1 MSRPAG
7 RIRDVLDGSALGQNL
22 SVHLD
27 DPVQCAIGKVS
38 GGFFVVPA
46 LLFRSKAVAA
56 FHDDRGLHANSGKL
70 VSIIADTHRAGQVKT
85 VAYHHLRNA
94 VDIRGLR
101 VVGQKVGLLS
111 IQSNLLRC
119 EPEGGFPVNFYPD
132 GLIGRAA
139 AQIGNGCCIVQAGTG
154 CVAADD
160 GIGIHPDIAH
170 KLHVLAAQAV
180 SHGRRGQIPVSRLIG
195 CHLILVA
202 AGRHSE
208 AAVRGGDLGN
218 GTAGGVIH
226 AAAHGHSACR
236 LLLPARQLS
245 APDLAVNG
253 LTGVIAVQPYT
264 VICSAVI
271 GTNAGAIVDLDIFV
285 SRRHEHTGLHIHRVG
300 QGLAL
305 TGSQG
310 TNIIGKAV
318 VLLVVIVRIC
328 DGQSRSF
335 RTFRNF
341 VA

>member
-1 MSRPAG
+1 MR
-7 RIRDVLDGSALGQNL
+7 
-22 SVHLD
+22 
-27 DPVQCAIGKVS
+27 
-38 GGFFVVPA
+38 
-46 LLFRSKAVAA
+46 
-56 FHDDRGLHANSGKL
+56 
-70 VSIIADTHRAGQVKT
+70 
-85 VAYHHLRNA
+85 
-94 VDIRGLR
+94 
-101 VVGQKVGLLS
+101 S
-111 IQSNLLRC
+111 IQFNLLRC
-119 EPEGGFPVNFYPD
+119 EAEGGLPVNFYPD
-132 GLIGRAA
+132 GLIGHAA
-139 AQIGNGCCIVQAGTG
+139 AQIGNGCCIVQAGIG
-154 CVAADD
+154 CVADD

-253 LTGVIAVQPYT
+253 RTGHIAVQPSAA
-264 VICSAVI
+264 IFSAVI
-271 GTNAGAIVDLDIFV
+271 GINAGAIVDLEVFV

-310 TNIIGKAV
+310 THIIGEAI
-318 VLLVVIVRIC
+318 VLLAVFVRIC

>member
-1 MSRPAG
+1 M
-7 RIRDVLDGSALGQNL
+7 
-22 SVHLD
+22 
-27 DPVQCAIGKVS
+27 
-38 GGFFVVPA
+38 
-46 LLFRSKAVAA
+46 
-56 FHDDRGLHANSGKL
+56 
-70 VSIIADTHRAGQVKT
+70 
-85 VAYHHLRNA
+85 
-94 VDIRGLR
+94 
-101 VVGQKVGLLS
+101 
-111 IQSNLLRC
+111 
-119 EPEGGFPVNFYPD
+119 PVNFYPD

-154 CVAADD
+154 CIAAD
-160 GIGIHPDIAH
+160 GIGLHPDIAH

-226 AAAHGHSACR
+226 AAAHGHSAFR

-253 LTGVIAVQPYT
+253 LTGVIAFQPYAA
-264 VICSAVI
+264 IYSAVI
-271 GTNAGAIVDLDIFV
+271 GINAGAIVDLEVFV

-300 QGLAL
+300 QSLAL

-310 TNIIGKAV
+310 THIIGEAI
-318 VLLVVIVRIC
+318 VLLAVIVRIRDVQC
-328 DGQSRSF
+328 SSC
-335 RTFRNF
+335 RNLR
-341 VA
+341 

>member
-1 MSRPAG
+1 MR
-7 RIRDVLDGSALGQNL
+7 
-22 SVHLD
+22 
-27 DPVQCAIGKVS
+27 
-38 GGFFVVPA
+38 
-46 LLFRSKAVAA
+46 
-56 FHDDRGLHANSGKL
+56 
-70 VSIIADTHRAGQVKT
+70 
-85 VAYHHLRNA
+85 
-94 VDIRGLR
+94 
-101 VVGQKVGLLS
+101 S

-119 EPEGGFPVNFYPD
+119 EAEGGLPVNFYPD

-154 CVAADD
+154 CIAAD
-160 GIGIHPDIAH
+160 GIGLHPDIAH

-226 AAAHGHSACR
+226 AAAHGHSAFR

-245 APDLAVNG
+245 APGLAVNG
-253 LTGVIAVQPYT
+253 RTGVIAFQPYAA
-264 VICSAVI
+264 IFSAVI
-271 GTNAGAIVDLDIFV
+271 GINAGAIVDLKVFV
-285 SRRHEHTGLHIHRVG
+285 SRRHEHTGLHLHRVG

-310 TNIIGKAV
+310 TNVIGEAN
-318 VLLVVIVRIC
+318 VLLAVIVRIR
-328 DGQSRSF
+328 DVRYSF
-335 RTFRNF
+335 CRNIR
-341 VA
+341 

>member
-1 MSRPAG
+1 MSRPAD
-7 RIRDVLDGSALGQNL
+7 RIRDVLDGSATGQN
-22 SVHLD
+22 SSIHLD
-27 DPVQCAIGKVS
+27 DPVQCALGKVS
-38 GGFFVVPA
+38 GGHLGFFIVPA

-56 FHDDRGLHANSGKL
+56 FHDDRGLHANSGKR
-70 VSIIADTHRAGQVKT
+70 VFNIADTHRAGQVKS

-101 VVGQKVGLLS
+101 VVGQKVGLRS

-119 EPEGGFPVNFYPD
+119 EAEGGLPVNFYPD

-154 CVAADD
+154 CIAAD
-160 GIGIHPDIAH
+160 GIGLHPDIAH
-170 KLHVLAAQAV
+170 KLHVLAVQAV
-180 SHGRRGQIPVSRLIG
+180 SHGRRGHIPVSRLIG

-226 AAAHGHSACR
+226 AAAHGHSAFR

-245 APDLAVNG
+245 APDLAVNA
-253 LTGVIAVQPYT
+253 LTGVIAFQPYAA
-264 VICSAVI
+264 ICSAVI
-271 GTNAGAIVDLDIFV
+271 GINAGAIVDLEVFV

-300 QGLAL
+300 QSLAL

-310 TNIIGKAV
+310 THIIGEAI
-318 VLLVVIVRIC
+318 VLLAVIVRIRDVQC
-328 DGQSRSF
+328 SSC
-335 RTFRNF
+335 RNLR
-341 VA
+341 

>member
-1 MSRPAG
+1 MSRPAD
-7 RIRDVLDGSALGQNL
+7 RIRDVLDGSATGQNL
-22 SVHLD
+22 SIHLD

-38 GGFFVVPA
+38 GGHLGFLVVPA
-46 LLFRSKAVAA
+46 LLFRGKAFAA
-56 FHDDRGLHANSGKL
+56 FHDDRGLHANSGKR
-70 VSIIADTHRAGQVKT
+70 VSNIADTHRAGQVKS

-111 IQSNLLRC
+111 SQSNLLRC
-119 EPEGGFPVNFYPD
+119 EAEGGLPVNFYPD
-132 GLIGRAA
+132 GLIRRAA

-154 CVAADD
+154 CVAAD

-226 AAAHGHSACR
+226 AAAHGHSAFR

-245 APDLAVNG
+245 APDLAVNS
-253 LTGVIAVQPYT
+253 LTGHIAVQP
-264 VICSAVI
+264 
-271 GTNAGAIVDLDIFV
+271 
-285 SRRHEHTGLHIHRVG
+285 
-300 QGLAL
+300 
-305 TGSQG
+305 
-310 TNIIGKAV
+310 
-318 VLLVVIVRIC
+318 
-328 DGQSRSF
+328 
-335 RTFRNF
+335 
-341 VA
+341 

>member
-7 RIRDVLDGSALGQNL
+7 RIRDVPDGSATGQNR

-38 GGFFVVPA
+38 RGLLGFFVVPA
-46 LLFRSKAVAA
+46 LLFRGKAVAA

-70 VSIIADTHRAGQVKT
+70 VLNIADSHLTGQFEA

-94 VDIRGLR
+94 VGILGLR
-101 VVGQKVGLLS
+101 VVGQKVGLRS
-111 IQSNLLRC
+111 IQFNLLRC
-119 EPEGGFPVNFYPD
+119 EAEGGLPVNFYPD
-132 GLIGRAA
+132 SLSGRAS

-154 CVAADD
+154 CVVAAD

-208 AAVRGGDLGN
+208 AAVRGGDWGN

-245 APDLAVNG
+245 APGLAVNG
-253 LTGVIAVQPYT
+253 LTGVMAVQPYAA
-264 VICSAVI
+264 ICSAVI
-271 GTNAGAIVDLDIFV
+271 GINAGAIVDLEVFV
-285 SRRHEHTGLHIHRVG
+285 SRRHEHIGLHIHRVG

-310 TNIIGKAV
+310 THIIGEAI
-318 VLLVVIVRIC
+318 VLPAVIVRIR
-328 DGQSRSF
+328 DGQFRS
-335 RTFRNF
+335 FRNF
-341 VA
+341 V

>member
-1 MSRPAG
+1 MSRPAD
-7 RIRDVLDGSALGQNL
+7 RIRDVLDGSATGQN
-22 SVHLD
+22 SSIHLD

-38 GGFFVVPA
+38 GGHLGFFVVPA

-56 FHDDRGLHANSGKL
+56 FHDDRGLHANSGKR
-70 VSIIADTHRAGQVKT
+70 VFNIADTHRAGQVKS

-101 VVGQKVGLLS
+101 VVGQKVGLRS

-119 EPEGGFPVNFYPD
+119 EAEGGLPVNFYPD

-154 CVAADD
+154 CIAAD

-170 KLHVLAAQAV
+170 KLHVLAAQAILQ
-180 SHGRRGQIPVSRLIG
+180 GRRGQIPVSRLIG

-226 AAAHGHSACR
+226 AAAHGHSAFR

-253 LTGVIAVQPYT
+253 LTGHIAVQP
-264 VICSAVI
+264 
-271 GTNAGAIVDLDIFV
+271 
-285 SRRHEHTGLHIHRVG
+285 
-300 QGLAL
+300 
-305 TGSQG
+305 
-310 TNIIGKAV
+310 
-318 VLLVVIVRIC
+318 
-328 DGQSRSF
+328 
-335 RTFRNF
+335 
-341 VA
+341 

>member
-1 MSRPAG
+1 MR
-7 RIRDVLDGSALGQNL
+7 
-22 SVHLD
+22 
-27 DPVQCAIGKVS
+27 
-38 GGFFVVPA
+38 
-46 LLFRSKAVAA
+46 
-56 FHDDRGLHANSGKL
+56 
-70 VSIIADTHRAGQVKT
+70 
-85 VAYHHLRNA
+85 
-94 VDIRGLR
+94 
-101 VVGQKVGLLS
+101 S

-119 EPEGGFPVNFYPD
+119 EAEGGLPVNFYPD

-154 CVAADD
+154 CVAAD

-170 KLHVLAAQAV
+170 KLHVLAVLAAQAV

-208 AAVRGGDLGN
+208 AAVRGGDFGN
-218 GTAGGVIH
+218 GTVGGVIH
-226 AAAHGHSACR
+226 AAAHGHSAFR

-253 LTGVIAVQPYT
+253 LTGVIAVQPYAA
-264 VICSAVI
+264 IFSAVI
-271 GTNAGAIVDLDIFV
+271 GINAGAIVDLEVFV

-310 TNIIGKAV
+310 THIIGEAI
-318 VLLVVIVRIC
+318 VLLAVIVRIRDVQC
-328 DGQSRSF
+328 SSC
-335 RTFRNF
+335 RNLR
-341 VA
+341 

>member
-1 MSRPAG
+1 MSRPAD
-7 RIRDVLDGSALGQNL
+7 RIRDILNGSARRQNL
-22 SVHLD
+22 SIHLD
-27 DPVQCAIGKVS
+27 DPVQCALGKVS
-38 GGFFVVPA
+38 GGHLGFFVVPA
-46 LLFRSKAVAA
+46 LLFRGKAVAA

-70 VSIIADTHRAGQVKT
+70 VLNIADTHRAGQVKS

-101 VVGQKVGLLS
+101 VVGQKVGLRS
-111 IQSNLLRC
+111 FQSNLLRC
-119 EPEGGFPVNFYPD
+119 EAEGGLPVNFYPD

-170 KLHVLAAQAV
+170 KLHVLAVQDV

-253 LTGVIAVQPYT
+253 LTGHIAVQPY
-264 VICSAVI
+264 A
-271 GTNAGAIVDLDIFV
+271 AI
-285 SRRHEHTGLHIHRVG
+285 
-300 QGLAL
+300 
-305 TGSQG
+305 
-310 TNIIGKAV
+310 
-318 VLLVVIVRIC
+318 
-328 DGQSRSF
+328 
-335 RTFRNF
+335 
-341 VA
+341 

>member
-1 MSRPAG
+1 MSRPAD
-7 RIRDVLDGSALGQNL
+7 RIRDVLDGSATGQSS

-38 GGFFVVPA
+38 GGHLGFFVVPA

-56 FHDDRGLHANSGKL
+56 FHDDRGVHANSGKR
-70 VSIIADTHRAGQVKT
+70 VFNTADTHRAGQFEA
-85 VAYHHLRNA
+85 VAHHHLRNA
-94 VDIRGLR
+94 VGILGLR

-119 EPEGGFPVNFYPD
+119 EAEGGLPVNFYPD

-154 CVAADD
+154 CVAAD
-160 GIGIHPDIAH
+160 GIGLHPDIAH

-226 AAAHGHSACR
+226 AAAHGHSAFR

-253 LTGVIAVQPYT
+253 LTGHIAVQPSAA
-264 VICSAVI
+264 IFSAVI
-271 GTNAGAIVDLDIFV
+271 GTNAGAILDLDIFV

-300 QGLAL
+300 QGLAF

-310 TNIIGKAV
+310 TNVIGKAV
-318 VLLVVIVRIC
+318 VEFVVIVRIRDVQC
-328 DGQSRSF
+328 SSC
-335 RTFRNF
+335 RNLR
-341 VA
+341 